1 MTILNEILTFNQR
14 FVEEKKYEEFTT
26 TKYPNKKL
34 VILTCMDTRLVELLH
49 KALNLKNG
57 DVKIVKNAGAII
69 NNPFGSIM
77 RSLLIAVYELK
88 AYEVL
93 IIGHH
98 DCGMSAIDSNN
109 VIETMKKRGIDQ
121 NTIDTLTYS
130 GIDLHNWLE
139 GFNSVEESVQ
149 HSVDMVKNHPLMAKD
164 IPVHGLVIHPETG
177 KLDLIINGYESLS

>member
-1 MTILNEILTFNQR
+1 MN
-14 FVEEKKYEEFTT
+14 
-26 TKYPNKKL
+26 
-34 VILTCMDTRLVELLH
+34 
-49 KALNLKNG
+49 
-57 DVKIVKNAGAII
+57 
-69 NNPFGSIM
+69 
-77 RSLLIAVYELK
+77 LK

>member
-1 MTILNEILTFNQR
+1 QRHNTLLHDALPISFNQR

-77 RSLLIAVYELK
+77 RSLDRKSTRLN
-88 AYEVL
+88 
-93 IIGHH
+93 
-98 DCGMSAIDSNN
+98 SSN
-109 VIETMKKRGIDQ
+109 V
-121 NTIDTLTYS
+121 
-130 GIDLHNWLE
+130 
-139 GFNSVEESVQ
+139 
-149 HSVDMVKNHPLMAKD
+149 
-164 IPVHGLVIHPETG
+164 
-177 KLDLIINGYESLS
+177 